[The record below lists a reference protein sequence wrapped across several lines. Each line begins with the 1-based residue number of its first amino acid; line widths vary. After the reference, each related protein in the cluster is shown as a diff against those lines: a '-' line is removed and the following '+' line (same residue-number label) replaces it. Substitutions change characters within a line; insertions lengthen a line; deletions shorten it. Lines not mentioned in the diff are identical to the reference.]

1 MEFRKKKTLLPLL
14 PYWKVAP
21 IKINENNSPFSFFSF
36 FFFSA
41 AKLGYYFCLIV
52 PQGMKDSIY
61 LPFCLLRKNKKRK
74 RKKMNMNILKSL
86 SRLAWFGVTST

>member
-21 IKINENNSPFSFFSF
+21 IKINENNSPFSFSFS
-36 FFFSA
+36 FFSA
-41 AKLGYYFCLIV
+41 AKLGYYFCLLV

-61 LPFCLLRKNKKRK
+61 LPFCLLRKNKKIK
-74 RKKMNMNILKSL
+74 RKKDEYILKSL
-86 SRLAWFGVTST
+86 RRLAWFGVTST